1 MARLTIACGPQSSP
15 EGSSQTSHNMFSWLS
30 LPFRLV
36 EFAAE
41 DVFGSILPRL
51 AELALHIPP

>member
-1 MARLTIACGPQSSP
+1 
-15 EGSSQTSHNMFSWLS
+15 MFSWLS